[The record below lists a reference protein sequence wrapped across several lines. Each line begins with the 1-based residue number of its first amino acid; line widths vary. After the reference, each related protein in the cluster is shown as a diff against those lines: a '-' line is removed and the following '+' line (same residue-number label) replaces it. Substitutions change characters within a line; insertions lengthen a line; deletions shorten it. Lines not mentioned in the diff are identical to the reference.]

1 MAAAAL
7 KQRPGQ
13 WGIVGTYKSIGSASG
28 AGLRIKQ
35 GIAAAYRPAGA
46 FEAVART
53 VHGEARLYARFVGE
67 GRCDA

>member
-13 WGIVGTYKSIGSASG
+13 WGIVGTYKNIGSASG
-28 AGLRIKQ
+28 VGIRIKR
-35 GIAAAYRPAGA
+35 GATAAYRPAGA

-53 VHGEARLYARFVGE
+53 VHGEARLYARYVGE
-67 GRCDA
+67 GPDA